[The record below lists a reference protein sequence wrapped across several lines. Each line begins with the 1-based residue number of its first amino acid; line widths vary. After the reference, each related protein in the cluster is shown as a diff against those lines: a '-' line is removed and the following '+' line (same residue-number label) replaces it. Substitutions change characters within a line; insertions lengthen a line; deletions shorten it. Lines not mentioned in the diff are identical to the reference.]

1 MAQVLSDQ
9 FLMAVAAGLVPGHS
23 IIEKFGHSNAVGAS
37 IEDIWD
43 FGGLYSFRTAAVPMT
58 ISSSDVDDTIAGDGA
73 RTVEVFGLDANYNPI
88 SEIVETDGQDGVFT
102 TNSYLRI
109 YRMIVRSAGDTGY
122 NQGTI
127 YLGTGAIVT
136 GVPAV
141 KDAVISFSTGGL
153 GENQTLMAIYTI
165 PAGHTGLI
173 INPHFTNP
181 QAKTSECWLKVR
193 PFGEV
198 FQTKLRE
205 MVWQNTLHI
214 NSNKVIAKVSEK
226 TDIRMSA
233 TTPSSETDMAAGFQ
247 VLLINNEY
255 IKGVV

>member
-43 FGGLYSFRTAAVPMT
+43 VGGLYGFRTSAVPMT
-58 ISSSDVDDTIAGDGA
+58 ISSSDVDDTVAGDGA

-102 TNSYLRI
+102 TNSYLRV

-122 NQGTI
+122 NQGNI
-127 YLGTGAIVT
+127 YLGTGTIVT
-136 GVPAV
+136 GVPPV
-141 KDAVISFSTGGL
+141 KDAVISF
-153 GENQTLMAIYTI
+153 
-165 PAGHTGLI
+165 
-173 INPHFTNP
+173 NPHFTNP
-181 QAKTSECWLKVR
+181 QAKSSECWLKVR

-205 MVWQNTLHI
+205 MVWQDTLHI
-214 NSNKVIAKVSEK
+214 NSNKVVAKVSEK

-247 VLLINNEY
+247 VLLIDNEY
-255 IKGVV
+255 IKGII